1 MTAVAGYTPG
11 TDGRWMRSARTRA
24 AIVDAWIELIQS
36 GDLAPTA
43 KSVADRARIGLRT
56 VFQHF
61 TDMNALHGAAGEE
74 FISRLAPCAAHIR
87 PDLAMVERVE
97 LLVADRSRLFE
108 AVTMVRRSCERQEW
122 MSVDVHGLIQRW
134 ERAGAQDTAR
144 VFSAELDLLPEE
156 QRMIQTLAI
165 NAVISWSTWN
175 HLRARCVL
183 SIEDA
188 RAVMLRSLTSL
199 LPPSRQA
206 ADAA

>member
-1 MTAVAGYTPG
+1 MTSVADFTPG
-11 TDGRWMRSARTRA
+11 TDGRWMRSARTRV
-24 AIVDAWIELIQS
+24 AIIDAWIDLIQA

-74 FISRLAPCAAHIR
+74 FISRLAPCATHVRANL
-87 PDLAMVERVE
+87 PLAERVD
-97 LLVADRSRLFE
+97 LLIADRSRLFE

-122 MSVDVHGLIQRW
+122 MSVDVHGVIQRW

-144 VFSAELDLLPEE
+144 VFANELDGLPDE
-156 QRMIQTLAI
+156 QRLMQTLAI
-165 NAVISWSTWN
+165 NSVVSWSTWN

-183 SIEDA
+183 STDDA
-188 RAVMLRSLTSL
+188 RAVMLRSLSAL
-199 LPPSRQA
+199 LPLVREP

>member
-1 MTAVAGYTPG
+1 MTSVDFKPG
-11 TDGRWMRSARTRA
+11 TDGRWKRSARTHA
-24 AIVDAWIELIQS
+24 AIIDAWLELIQS

-87 PDLAMVERVE
+87 GDLPMVERME
-97 LLVADRSRLFE
+97 LLVADRSKLFE

-122 MSVDVHGLIQRW
+122 MSVDVHGVIQRW

-144 VFSAELDLLPEE
+144 VFAAELDLLPDE

-183 SIEDA
+183 STEDA

-199 LPPSRQA
+199 LPTARQV